1 MSDARQ
7 AAVRVAALKALYD
20 KVREAYNQART
31 DALGAL
37 TPGDRLHAALPDGAD
52 IGTVSVVDGKTTAK
66 VTNPAA
72 LLEWVRVNA
81 PDEVESVPRVRESY
95 VGALLSR
102 CENVDGAAMHAKT
115 GELLPGVRFETGDPY
130 TRVTQT
136 HDQLAAF
143 VQAWAGGDLP
153 PLPILLESVGTQ
165 AEEPDPMTWPDP
177 GVTESGKEPD
187 TKPAVGTFKTV
198 EQERGRFLGFIPP
211 STDRERYW

>member
-1 MSDARQ
+1 MGDARQ

-20 KVREAYNQART
+20 KVREAYNAARS

-37 TPGDRLHAALPDGAD
+37 SPGDRLHAALPDGAD
-52 IGTVSVVDGKTTAK
+52 IGTVAVVGGRTSAK

-72 LLEWVRVNA
+72 LLEWVTVNA
-81 PDEVESVPRVRESY
+81 PDEVEHVARVRESY

-136 HDQLAAF
+136 EEQLKTFTTALWAGELAD
-143 VQAWAGGDLP
+143 VLPASVGPPPRVAIQAWN
-153 PLPILLESVGTQ
+153 ES
-165 AEEPDPMTWPDP
+165 EE
-177 GVTESGKEPD
+177 G
-187 TKPAVGTFKTV
+187 A
-198 EQERGRFLGFIPP
+198 
-211 STDRERYW
+211 